1 MKKTEIMRF
10 ASTNLVNAPLPK
22 IVKVDL
28 NKINQHDEILLTL
41 SQRSENIIFEGKS
54 ENPEG
59 FYYLKIYEDGIA
71 NFGYTVYNDPF
82 HGGRYTWSS
91 NPASINKVFHL
102 NGTDLELATG
112 NHAYKLIGNGC
123 YYSCG
128 ILASTVT
135 LIASAQ
141 DLNYGILKF
150 LKDNCRITE
159 SLLDHVLP
167 GTRVIDPQFIYSKE
181 EGYIS
186 LLSANDTLYFTTYH
200 ILRETIY
207 KIRGCTPDKFE
218 PNELIEI

>member
-1 MKKTEIMRF
+1 MKKTEMMRF

-71 NFGYTVYNDPF
+71 NFGYTVYNDTF

-91 NPASINKVFHL
+91 NPASINKVFNL
-102 NGTDLELATG
+102 NGTDLELATW
-112 NHAYKLIGNGC
+112 NHAYKLIGSGC
-123 YYSCG
+123 YCSCG
-128 ILASTVT
+128 ILASTAT

-141 DLNYGILKF
+141 DLNYDILKF
-150 LKDNCRITE
+150 LRDNCRVTE

-167 GTRVIDPQFIYSKE
+167 GTRVIDFQFIYSKK

-186 LLSANDTLYFTTYH
+186 LLAANDTLYFTTYH
-200 ILRETIY
+200 VLRETVY
-207 KIRGCTPDKFE
+207 KLRGRTPDRFE
-218 PNELIEI
+218 PNELIN